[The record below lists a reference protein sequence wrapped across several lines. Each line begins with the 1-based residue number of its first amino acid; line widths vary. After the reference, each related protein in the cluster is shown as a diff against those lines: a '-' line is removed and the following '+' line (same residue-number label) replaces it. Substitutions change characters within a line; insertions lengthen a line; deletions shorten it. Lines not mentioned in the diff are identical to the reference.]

1 MRTVKPKVIET
12 IKIKNLKTLEIE
24 ERQIIEKRHH
34 KTYGTWYRD
43 INKIWIHQSRV
54 IH

>member
-24 ERQIIEKRHH
+24 ERQIIEKR
-34 KTYGTWYRD
+34 KNNYGMWYLS
-43 INKIWIHQSRV
+43 INNIWTHQSRV